1 MLEGEKL
8 GLVRTA
14 LYLDF
19 DNVFGGLLKLDPP
32 VALRFARAPEQWLQR
47 LASTLVIDG
56 ERRYLVLR
64 CYLNPNGSVPHP
76 ERPGERL
83 YFSEF
88 RPPFTRAG
96 FEVVDC
102 PRITHT
108 KNAADIRMVVDA
120 MDAVRGATRYDEFV
134 IASGDSDMTPLLVR
148 LRAEDRR
155 TTVVSPS
162 DAAAGF
168 IAVSDRSISGVQ
180 VLELVQGEPVEEE
193 TEEAFDEEP
202 EELGEPGAGATGLD
216 IALADQSS
224 TQERQHAAE
233 MVRSAYNAADGPINV
248 AALAARIRSEVGQ
261 PVVDTQWFGANGF
274 VRFIKRLALPGAA
287 FSQHELWDSTR
298 HDEPVSTESGQP
310 AAVQR
315 VRSALSLPRLS
326 VADWQAV
333 YEALAEYA
341 QSHRP
346 FNLTECTRWTRDR
359 LSTLGVSVNRS
370 TVGVVVRGSAYG
382 GAPLFR
388 DPPPDAD
395 EIRDAFAAN
404 TISRVEAAGILL
416 TEKERV
422 EIKQWLAAPTR

>member
-1 MLEGEKL
+1 M
-8 GLVRTA
+8 
-14 LYLDF
+14 DF

-32 VALRFARAPEQWLQR
+32 VALTFARAPELWLRR

-56 ERRYLVLR
+56 DRRFLVLR
-64 CYLNPNGSVPHP
+64 CYLNPNGWVPHP

-88 RPPFTRAG
+88 RPPYTRAG
-96 FEVVDC
+96 FDVVDC

-108 KNAADIRMVVDA
+108 KNAADIRLVVDA
-120 MDAVRGATRYDEFV
+120 MDAVRGTTRYDEFV

-168 IAVSDRSISGVQ
+168 IAVADRSISGVQ

-193 TEEAFDEEP
+193 PEDEFDEEA
-202 EELGEPGAGATGLD
+202 GEPLESGTAPIDVATTAPSD
-216 IALADQSS
+216 QDTTRALQRA
-224 TQERQHAAE
+224 TE
-233 MVRSAYNAADGPINV
+233 MVRSAYDAADGPINV
-248 AALAARIRSEVGQ
+248 ASLAARVRAEVGQ
-261 PVVDTQWFGANGF
+261 PVVDTQWFGAEGF
-274 VRFIKRLALPGAA
+274 VRFVRRLALPGAV

-298 HDEPVSTESGQP
+298 HDAPASTESGQP
-310 AAVQR
+310 PAIQR
-315 VRSALSLPRLS
+315 VRSALSLPRLGA
-326 VADWQAV
+326 ADWQAV
-333 YEALAEYA
+333 YDELAEYA

-359 LSTLGVSVNRS
+359 LSTLGVPANRS
-370 TVGVVVRGSAYG
+370 AVGVVARGSAYG

-388 DPPPDAD
+388 EPAPGSD

-404 TISRVEAAGILL
+404 TLSRAEAAGIPL
-416 TEKERV
+416 TNEERV
-422 EIKQWLAAPTR
+422 EIKQWLAAPPG